1 MTPKMSLK
9 WRNATLFREHDSFTA
24 TLKDQ
29 YSLRDEEVSLVSSAK
44 AAV

>member
-1 MTPKMSLK
+1 M
-9 WRNATLFREHDSFTA
+9 LFREHDSFTA

-44 AAV
+44 AAVWVRKKGYTKGR